1 MLNKQKRT
9 SNMYIFSF
17 FEMKNSTC
25 TLTLSLES
33 MCVTFGRETQFYATK
48 PVTSTRIVLFMYSNT
63 FVLKYI
69 HMHKCPAQLSPSLL
83 FYEIRLNLAKKINC
97 HKHIKICDN

>member
-1 MLNKQKRT
+1 
-9 SNMYIFSF
+9 
-17 FEMKNSTC
+17 MKNSTC
-25 TLTLSLES
+25 TFTLSLES
-33 MCVTFGRETQFYATK
+33 SSVTFGRETQFYATK
-48 PVTSTRIVLFMYSNT
+48 PVTSTRIVLYLNILFMYSNT